1 MTIGY
6 FATTT
11 ETDYSYTTT
20 ASTTVNP
27 TLKDRNGNNFPAGK
41 VALVYMFIEGTGT
54 PDTDQLYAVGYA
66 GSGASDVSTHLA
78 GASAGVSNR
87 PVLYKDTD
95 NLIKIKT
102 GHSSNYTIRVRVM
115 RVP

>member
-66 GSGASDVSTHLA
+66 GSGAGNSSTSINYSVGWCCH
-78 GASAGVSNR
+78 GKHKSATSRKYGWYCKQQGI
-87 PVLYKDTD
+87 LT
-95 NLIKIKT
+95 
-102 GHSSNYTIRVRVM
+102 
-115 RVP
+115 